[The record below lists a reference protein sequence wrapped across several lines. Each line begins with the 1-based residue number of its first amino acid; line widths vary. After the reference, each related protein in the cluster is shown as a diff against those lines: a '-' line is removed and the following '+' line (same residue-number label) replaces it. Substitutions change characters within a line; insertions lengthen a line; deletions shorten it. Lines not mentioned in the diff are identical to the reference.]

1 MIVPMDKVL
10 LRINKCFPDNVIVV
24 LFGIRIRGF
33 LILDLKRISMSI
45 HDLHYLVV
53 VINMRIGVWSV
64 KIVVM
69 GVVRMATLG
78 RGVLMIEK
86 ESKLLLVM

>member
-1 MIVPMDKVL
+1 
-10 LRINKCFPDNVIVV
+10 
-24 LFGIRIRGF
+24 
-33 LILDLKRISMSI
+33 MSI

-69 GVVRMATLG
+69 GVVRMAILG